1 MSIDR
6 SEVLAYLQQWRDQL
20 YLSGWTIALRCERL
34 TDDRCGECRVSVPTW
49 EATVRLD
56 LGAIEDHG
64 MDWRQVVIHELLHVV
79 FGRIH
84 AHSTAIFD
92 QLGDP
97 DQTGALAMLGNMEQ
111 EAAIEQLAVAFRAQE
126 RRAAEAALAQEP
138 AEEAS

>member
-34 TDDRCGECRVSVPTW
+34 TDDRFGECRVSVPTW
-49 EATVRLD
+49 EATVKLD
-56 LGAIEDHG
+56 LGSIVAHG

-84 AHSTAIFD
+84 AHSAAIFD

-111 EAAIEQLAVAFRAQE
+111 EAVIEQLAVAFRAQE
-126 RRAAEAALAQEP
+126 RAAEAALVREP
-138 AEEAS
+138 AEEAP